1 MGENGPAIRFE
12 NAVVAAA
19 QIGAPDGEVLRS
31 CRTGQKVR
39 GTLVFRFAKEE
50 RQYGE

>member
-12 NAVVAAA
+12 NAVVAVA
-19 QIGAPDGEVLRS
+19 QTDVREEEVLRS
-31 CRTGQKVR
+31 CRTGHKVC
-39 GTLVFRFAKEE
+39 GELVFRFAKEE